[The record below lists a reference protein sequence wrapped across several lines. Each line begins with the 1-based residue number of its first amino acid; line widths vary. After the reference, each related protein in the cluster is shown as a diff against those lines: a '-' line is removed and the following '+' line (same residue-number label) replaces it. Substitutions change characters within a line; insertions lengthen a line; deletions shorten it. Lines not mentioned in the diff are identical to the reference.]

1 MMPQLAWTDETGQ
14 CETHTHTHTVLI
26 LRKTA
31 GESDRAALEATAAHC
46 QHHFAASILTGWKRR
61 KWQKVVS
68 WWRLMGG
75 VTYWEQ
81 GINKWSNN
89 EEERRRQR
97 EKDMGEKG
105 GEIWGKVGGVR
116 QKSDREGARGEQG
129 GNADGHVS
137 MGAQERFGVRDSCI
151 IAASQWKGSVKM
163 FKGSVLATAE

>member
-1 MMPQLAWTDETGQ
+1 MMPHLAWTDETGQ

-31 GESDRAALEATAAHC
+31 GESDRAALEATTAHC
-46 QHHFAASILTGWKRR
+46 QHHFAASILTGWERR
-61 KWQKVVS
+61 KCQKVAS

-81 GINKWSNN
+81 GINKLSNN

-97 EKDMGEKG
+97 EKDMGENG
-105 GEIWGKVGGVR
+105 GEIWGKVGGGR

-129 GNADGHVS
+129 EMQTGMFLWALRKDLGWGILASSWRANEKAPLKCSKGVS
-137 MGAQERFGVRDSCI
+137 
-151 IAASQWKGSVKM
+151 
-163 FKGSVLATAE
+163 